1 MEERIIEA
9 DIKMKLSIIIPVYNT
24 ALFLSDCIG
33 SCLSQTGVTLGVDY
47 EIICVNDGSTDNSL
61 AELKKLDPYEN
72 LYTDNNMTNYNT
84 QNGVIGVYENNG
96 YVIVDQKN
104 QGVSSARNNG
114 LAYAHGDYVWFVDS
128 DDFIAANCLKPL
140 LDFTLIKKN
149 DGIIFDVNFVS
160 ENALPNESIH
170 KGALNPGTAKGE
182 TNVVWRY
189 CIRKAFLTKN
199 NISFDPTV
207 SYCEDQ
213 LWQFW
218 LSLFNPNFV
227 TVTDKLYNYRNRSTS
242 AMNTH
247 NVLSRQKHLE
257 SMLGM
262 LRSYIY

>member
-1 MEERIIEA
+1 
-9 DIKMKLSIIIPVYNT
+9 MKLSIIIPVYNT
-24 ALFLSDCIG
+24 APFLSDCIG
-33 SCLSQTGVTLGVDY
+33 SCLSQTGVTLGEDY

-61 AELKKLDPYEN
+61 AELRRLNPYEN
-72 LYTDNNMTNYNT
+72 EKIHTNCT
-84 QNGVIGVYENNG
+84 IGQGIENGLISICGSNG
-96 YVIVDQKN
+96 YIIVDQENK
-104 QGVSSARNNG
+104 GVSSARNNG
-114 LAYAHGDYVWFVDS
+114 LTYAHGDYVWFVDS

-140 LDFTLIKKN
+140 LDFISIKKN

-160 ENALPNESIH
+160 EKALRSESIQKRGLH
-170 KGALNPGTAKGE
+170 PGIAKGE

-189 CIRKAFLTKN
+189 CIRKDFLTEN
-199 NISFDPTV
+199 NIQFDPTV

-218 LSLFNPNFV
+218 LFLFNPDFS
-227 TVTDKLYNYRNRSTS
+227 TVTDKLYNYRNRATS

-262 LRSYIY
+262 LRSYIYM